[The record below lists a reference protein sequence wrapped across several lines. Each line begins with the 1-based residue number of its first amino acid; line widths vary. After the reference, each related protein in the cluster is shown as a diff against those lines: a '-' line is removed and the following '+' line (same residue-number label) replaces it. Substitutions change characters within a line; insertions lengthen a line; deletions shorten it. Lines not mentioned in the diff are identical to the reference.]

1 MGEKII
7 SFSLWGNDP
16 KYCIGA
22 VRNAEL
28 AADIYPGWRCVFQLD
43 ALVPIAIWDAL
54 ESMPH
59 VDVIR
64 RIDPQTNGM
73 AKGDWRGMFWRF
85 EYVNARLVDV
95 MISRDCDSRL
105 SYREAAAVQD
115 WLDSGKGFHIM
126 RDHPWHGSQMLGG
139 MWGARS
145 GALPEF
151 NELMAQWNQEDRW
164 QTDQDFLN
172 KEIYPRVVNDTR
184 VHASFLRME
193 GHATDFPVP
202 RNGTEFVGQVFDENE
217 ATVPEHL
224 QALAKAL

>member
-1 MGEKII
+1 MTKVI
-7 SFSLWGNDP
+7 SFSLWGKDP

-28 AADIYPGWRCVFQLD
+28 AADIYPDWRCIFQLD
-43 ALVPIAIWDAL
+43 ALVPVVVWDAL
-54 ESMPH
+54 SEMEH

-85 EYVNARLVDV
+85 EYVNAQNVDV

-105 SYREAAAVQD
+105 TNREAVAVEE
-115 WLDSGKGFHIM
+115 WLESGKGFHIM
-126 RDHPWHGSQMLGG
+126 RDHPWHGSSMLGG
-139 MWGARS
+139 MWGCRS

-151 NELMAQWNQEDRW
+151 NQLMAEWHHEDRW

-172 KEIYPRVVNDTR
+172 QAIYPRIANDAMI
-184 VHASFLRME
+184 HASFFRME
-193 GHATDFPVP
+193 PHAKDFPVP
-202 RNGTEFVGQVFDENE
+202 RRGTEFVGQVFDENE
-217 ATVPEHL
+217 ATVSEHI
-224 QALAKAL
+224 QALAQAL